1 MTEKSA
7 ADEQTERRPAV
18 FFDRDG
24 TLIEQVHYLSRPQDV
39 KILPGAA
46 QAVCRIRRSGYACI
60 VVTNQSAVG
69 RGIITEQELSVIH
82 DRMNKLFSEQAAV
95 FDAIYHCATVPTVAD
110 RVTVE
115 DINRK
120 PGPGMLRTAAEELR
134 LDLSR
139 SWMIGDM
146 ISDALAGKSAGCQG
160 SILVSTG
167 RPQEHGEEEL
177 AAEFLQASDLAAAAD
192 LILHGK
198 IER

>member
-1 MTEKSA
+1 MTKHPAEDEK
-7 ADEQTERRPAV
+7 TRRRPAV

-24 TLIEQVHYLSRPQDV
+24 TLIEQIHYLSRPQDV

-46 QAVCRIRRSGYACI
+46 QAVCRFQRSGYACI
-60 VVTNQSAVG
+60 VVTNQSAIG
-69 RGIITEQELSVIH
+69 RGIITETELTEIH
-82 DRMNKLFSEQAAV
+82 DEMREQFSQRASG
-95 FDAIYHCATVPTVAD
+95 FDAIYHCAVVPAVAD

-120 PGPGMLRTAAEELR
+120 PGPGMLLTAAVDLD

-146 ISDALAGKSAGCQG
+146 ISDALAGKNAGCQG

-167 RPQEHGEEEL
+167 HPLETAEEEY
-177 AAEFLQASDLAAAAD
+177 AAEFLQASDISAAAE
-192 LILHGK
+192 LILNGTNK
-198 IER
+198 P